1 MSDNSAKCLLED
13 GGQGAPRV
21 LQAAQTPL
29 LGPEKAPVRCNQ
41 TLASAKVSL
50 RRRLQRTPGGPCIRE
65 ALRLTEPGDLL
76 EGAHKVGSELLT
88 RAPGERR
95 EGHAFFLPITRQSLI
110 FLSGFV
116 LDEENETLA
125 LLRAGGSLSTFSR
138 GRCASQEPQNHIG

>member
-13 GGQGAPRV
+13 GGQGAPSV
-21 LQAAQTPL
+21 LQAAHCWVL
-29 LGPEKAPVRCNQ
+29 KRLWLGVTRPSPRPKW
-41 TLASAKVSL
+41 SL

-76 EGAHKVGSELLT
+76 EGARKVGSELLT

-110 FLSGFV
+110 FPSGFV